1 MFRTLCYKI
10 KKLDLKQPGD
20 YKLDVKKPAKETT
33 QEIKVHELVT
43 ERQQIEV
50 RLRESEK
57 KYRDLL
63 MHLPVGVYRTTPEG
77 EIIEANNNLVQ
88 LLCFTDQ
95 EDIKSINVRDLY
107 VDIEDRIRHQDK
119 LETTL
124 TEFRDFRLRRKD
136 GKIIWGRDYP
146 SAVKDSEGNV
156 IYYDGILVDIT
167 DQRESE
173 NKLKTALMELEK
185 SNRERQEMI
194 TKLEN
199 LSLMDDLTGLY
210 NRRGFYVAAKS
221 EIKKSNQDGNT
232 LFLLYLD
239 LDYLKEINDT
249 WGHQIGDQALVQ
261 FVEILKSTFRKSD
274 VMGRMGGDE
283 FAVFARESMPDLP
296 ELLLDRVNKNLIAL
310 NVKKKFPFTLAMSAG
325 TARYNPADPITI
337 DELLKKADAGMYKAK
352 KAKKIN

>member
-1 MFRTLCYKI
+1 MDGKN
-10 KKLDLKQPGD
+10 P
-20 YKLDVKKPAKETT
+20 VKETK
-33 QEIKVHELVT
+33 QEIKVRELVS

-77 EIIEANNNLVQ
+77 EIIEANNNLVH
-88 LLCFTDQ
+88 LLSFADQ

-107 VDIEDRIRHQDK
+107 VDSEDRKRHQEK
-119 LETTL
+119 LATSL
-124 TEFRDFRLRRKD
+124 TEFSDFRLRRKD

-146 SAVKDSEGNV
+146 RAVKDSEGQV

-173 NKLKTALMELEK
+173 NKLKIALVELERA
-185 SNRERQEMI
+185 NMERQKMI
-194 TKLEN
+194 KRLEN
-199 LSLMDDLTGLY
+199 LSLLDDLTGLY

-221 EIKKSNQDGNT
+221 EMIKSHQDGNR

-239 LDYLKEINDT
+239 LDHLKKINDT
-249 WGHQIGDQALVQ
+249 WGHQTGDQALVR

-283 FAVFARESMPDLP
+283 FAVIAIESMPDLP
-296 ELLLDRVNKNLIAL
+296 ELLLDRVNKNMISL
-310 NVKKKFPFTLAMSAG
+310 NETKKYSFTLALSSG

-337 DELLKKADAGMYKAK
+337 DDLLKKADAEMYKTKNAK
-352 KAKKIN
+352 KEY